1 MAFVSEAQMN
11 KAIRSQ
17 LALNNATSGYSVS
30 LTSTAVKAK
39 ILRGIFGKFYD
50 VTTSMAGSFKKLGK
64 ILLNPVKSLVMM
76 GKAIVGI
83 LSSFTMIIGVIGAVV
98 AAFLL
103 LSGGIGGNSESMEIL
118 KEAFYKVKD
127 AMMMVIEKIAEFDF
141 GPSID
146 AAKIAVTLLGE
157 LIIFTLATVVVA
169 VEKIVEFLMATF
181 LPVWDAL
188 TGAIDGL
195 GITSGGVFSAMSI
208 GIGMLKTAFE
218 SAAIQGILDS
228 IISYLKIILE
238 LYAVLMIAYI
248 KLIAFVI
255 GGLIDFVTTYKKE
268 FGIMK
273 DIFVGYIKF
282 VIAYWTGLIDTV
294 VLILTNIIA
303 VIKGEKGITEAFW
316 DIVSGI
322 GDIFMDFVGKVADII
337 SPLTDKLIGPF
348 EDVRK
353 VASDVFESIG
363 ELMEGLP
370 SMPGWISDLG
380 GGALNAI
387 GFASGGI
394 SSGPTSG
401 YPVQLHGTEAVVPLP
416 DGKTIPV
423 SLQGGGGGEGG
434 GSPTINITMN
444 GVTGNANDIAKA
456 VSSEV
461 QKAFKT
467 RSRSSGYGRGI

>member
-1 MAFVSEAQMN
+1 MAFVTEGQMN

-17 LALNNATSGYSVS
+17 IALNTATSGYSVA
-30 LTSTAVKAK
+30 LTKTAFKAK

-50 VTTSMAGSFKKLGK
+50 ETARISGSFKKLGK
-64 ILLNPVKSLVMM
+64 VLLNPVGTLVKM
-76 GKAIVGI
+76 GKSIVGI

-118 KEAFYKVKD
+118 REAFNKVKD
-127 AMMMVIEKIAEFDF
+127 AMGMVIEKIAEFDF

-322 GDIFMDFVGKVADII
+322 GDIFMEFVGKVADII

-348 EDVRK
+348 EAMK
-353 VASDVFESIG
+353 EKAMSIFDWIAG
-363 ELMEGLP
+363 AIP
-370 SMPGWISDLG
+370 SMPGWMTDLG

-401 YPVQLHGTEAVVPLP
+401 YPVTLHGTEAVVPLP

-423 SLQGGGGGEGG
+423 SLQGGGGEGG